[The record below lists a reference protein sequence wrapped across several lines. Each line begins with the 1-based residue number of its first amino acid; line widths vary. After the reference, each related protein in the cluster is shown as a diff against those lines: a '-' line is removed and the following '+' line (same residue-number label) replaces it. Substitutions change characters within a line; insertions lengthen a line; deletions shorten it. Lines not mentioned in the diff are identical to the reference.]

1 MPSPGIGNYP
11 VFPGSAGAAGHSL
24 RTMGHEI
31 IIPIY
36 TGTPRFKLSFSGGII
51 AVCMSVLS
59 VLHELEINNLR
70 VFSD

>member
-31 IIPIY
+31 IIPTY
-36 TGTPRFKLSFSGGII
+36 TGTPRFKLSFSGGIL
-51 AVCMSVLS
+51 AVCVCLKC
-59 VLHELEINNLR
+59 LA
-70 VFSD
+70 